1 MLIFLS
7 QENVNTCKEKD
18 TDLKQMSQKAASKAF
33 LWLSE
38 SLMKSDLSPHE
49 AVNLTLCTREL
60 HDTALPKVSYC
71 PYGFYINF

>member
-1 MLIFLS
+1 
-7 QENVNTCKEKD
+7 
-18 TDLKQMSQKAASKAF
+18 MSQKAASKAF